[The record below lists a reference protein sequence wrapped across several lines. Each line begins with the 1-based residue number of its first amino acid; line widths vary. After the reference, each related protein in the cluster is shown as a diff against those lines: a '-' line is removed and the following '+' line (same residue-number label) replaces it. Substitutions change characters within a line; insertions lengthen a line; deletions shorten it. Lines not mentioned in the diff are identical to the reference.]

1 MQVLLL
7 LLYSLLF
14 STQQSN
20 TTVGGVIP
28 ISLGLSRKTSKAV
41 QTKGG
46 AGKSGSA
53 SSVGDVRLTKE
64 LKQKIF
70 VRDEHTCQCCGFK
83 SKKYQE
89 ILFADGDSGNFSEDN
104 LKTVCIFC
112 HQCHNLDKVNVM
124 RSGVLL
130 WLPEIS
136 QADLHHIVRAI
147 YVARISQGPIADAA
161 RRSLDALMQRR
172 EVVRSRIGTDDPYIL
187 STVLSDY
194 LTESH
199 YANRDQKLEGVRLFP
214 LDRRI
219 IKEADLE
226 FNQFPQILA
235 FWRSKDGPF
244 GGKTPQKWFDIYHS
258 IQA

>member
-1 MQVLLL
+1 MR
-7 LLYSLLF
+7 Y
-14 STQQSN
+14 
-20 TTVGGVIP
+20 IP
-28 ISLGLSRKTSKAV
+28 ISLGLPRIQAVSKEINS
-41 QTKGG
+41 G
-46 AGKSGSA
+46 AGNSGATSPVSDRGA
-53 SSVGDVRLTKE
+53 LLKE
-64 LKQKIF
+64 VKQKVF
-70 VRDEHTCQCCGFK
+70 VRDDHTCQCCGFK
-83 SKKYQE
+83 SKKYQDV
-89 ILFADGDSGNFSEDN
+89 IFSNSNRDDLSEDN

-112 HQCHNLDKVNVM
+112 HQCANLDQVSIM

-136 QADLHHIVRAI
+136 QADLHHMARAI

-161 RRSLDALMQRR
+161 RKTLDVLMQRR

-187 STVLSDY
+187 ATVLKDY
-194 LTESH
+194 LTDAH
-199 YANRDQKLEGVRLFP
+199 YSAREKKIEGVRLFP

-244 GGKTPQKWFDIYHS
+244 GGKPPQKWFDVYHQ
-258 IQA
+258 IQNSA